1 MEKIVKNKQRLVTTN
16 LKMMNQGFSL
26 VELMVG
32 LLISLLV
39 AFVAV
44 GYLVSSSR
52 TLTYQ
57 NSNDLIQENARFAFE
72 LIASES
78 RLAGLNEVGAN
89 GTIWLNSATDLLV
102 DGISAQ
108 AVCNNDLGEVS
119 AVGSSL
125 CNANN
130 LTYSLGG
137 TANIVSDRFALMYA
151 QETGT
156 TCTGQDITSFQR
168 ILSVYWVADLDNDGV
183 PSLYC
188 QAYSSTPNLVTK
200 VYNAF
205 TLMGARSP
213 LVDGIETLQVLYG
226 VDTDGD
232 QQVDSYSDYGSISAA
247 NRRNVLSAKIGLMV
261 NSGQIIDADVNSLKT
276 GDTTL
281 DSRTLTVLGESFTR
295 TDRVARTTLATS
307 IQFPNLPLAILP

>member
-1 MEKIVKNKQRLVTTN
+1 MEIILKKNLKQRTMKQKT
-16 LKMMNQGFSL
+16 MSQGFSL

-39 AFVAV
+39 GFVAV

-57 NSNDLIQENARFAFE
+57 NNNDLIQENARFAFE

-78 RLAGLNEVGAN
+78 RLAGLNEVGTN
-89 GTIWLNSATDLLV
+89 GSIWLNSTTDLLV

-108 AVCNNDLGEVS
+108 AVCKNDLTV
-119 AVGSSL
+119 ATVGSTL

-137 TANIVSDRFALMYA
+137 TTSIISDRFALMYA

-156 TCTGQDITSFQR
+156 TCTGQDISTFQR

-188 QAYSSTPNLVTK
+188 QAYSSTPNLITK

-205 TLMGARSP
+205 TLMGTTSA

-232 QQVDSYSDYGSISAA
+232 QQVDSYSDYGSISVA
-247 NRRNVLSAKIGLMV
+247 NRRNILSAKVGFMI
-261 NSGQIIDADVNSLKT
+261 NSGQVIDSEASSLKT

-281 DSRTLTVLGESFTR
+281 DNRTLTVLGQSFTR
-295 TDRVARTTLATS
+295 NDRVARNTLATS
-307 IQFPNLPLAILP
+307 IQFPNLPLTILP